1 MASLEEYILS
11 LFDMIQETKKGENW
25 KYELGAR
32 HSENDLSRLA
42 KESNRISGNL

>member
-1 MASLEEYILS
+1 MALLEEYILS
-11 LFDMIQETKKGENW
+11 LFDMIQGENW

-32 HSENDLSRLA
+32 DSENDLSRLA